1 MVHAYACLI
10 AYIMKYR

>member
-1 MVHAYACLI
+1 VHAYACLI